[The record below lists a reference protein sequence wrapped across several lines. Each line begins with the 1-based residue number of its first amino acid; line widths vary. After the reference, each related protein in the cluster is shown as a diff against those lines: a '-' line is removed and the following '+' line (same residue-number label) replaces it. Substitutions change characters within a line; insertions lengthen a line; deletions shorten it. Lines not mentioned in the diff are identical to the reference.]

1 MCWRR
6 DRLPTPV
13 FSGFPCGSAGK
24 ESACNVGDLG
34 SNPELERSPGERKG
48 YPLQY
53 SGHAH
58 LTSMQSTSC
67 EMLGWMNY
75 ELESRWPREISI
87 TSEIQRYH
95 SNGRKKRRKKKRK
108 KRRTKET
115 LDEGERG
122 EWASLKFNIQTVR
135 SWHLVPSLHGK

>member
-1 MCWRR
+1 M
-6 DRLPTPV
+6 
-13 FSGFPCGSAGK
+13 
-24 ESACNVGDLG
+24 GDLG
-34 SNPELERSPGERKG
+34 SIPELERSPGEGKG
-48 YPLQY
+48 YLLQY
-53 SGHAH
+53 YGRAH

-95 SNGRKKRRKKKRK
+95 SNGRKKRG
-108 KRRTKET
+108 TKET

-122 EWASLKFNIQTVR
+122 K
-135 SWHLVPSLHGK
+135 